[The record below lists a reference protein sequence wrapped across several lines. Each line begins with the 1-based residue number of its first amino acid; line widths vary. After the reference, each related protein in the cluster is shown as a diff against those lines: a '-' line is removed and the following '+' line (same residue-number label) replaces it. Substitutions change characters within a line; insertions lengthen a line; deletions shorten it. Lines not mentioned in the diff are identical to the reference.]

1 MGAVAS
7 YFASL
12 SLPGLFARIPA
23 GVAQGLVW
31 GLMALGVYI
40 TFRLLDI
47 ADLSVDGTFSTGSA
61 VVVMLILSGVNPWA
75 ATLIAMAAGLVAGTV
90 TGLLHTKLG
99 IPAILSGILTQYALY
114 SINLAIM
121 GFKANQAVSVDK
133 YALIISS
140 RTIPKAILTGVLFSA
155 AIIAL
160 LYWFFGTELGSS
172 IRATGCNQQMA
183 KAQGINI
190 NSMKVLGLAISNG
203 LVAMAGALSAQYSG
217 FADVN
222 SGRGAI
228 VIGLAAVIIGEVIGE
243 ALLGKHLNFAGRL
256 AFVVIGG
263 ILYYIV
269 YTVVLWLKLDSNL
282 MKLFTAV
289 IVAIFLAVPYLRGQS
304 KSSFRRA
311 GKDAAASAVEAYDR
325 DPYAWDKPQNT
336 DNAQS
341 AGETDA
347 ADKGVK

>member
-1 MGAVAS
+1 MGAVAG

-12 SLPGLFARIPA
+12 SLPGLLSRLPA
-23 GVAQGLVW
+23 GVAQGLIW
-31 GLMALGVYI
+31 GVMALGVYI

-47 ADLSVDGTFSTGSA
+47 ADLSVDGTFSTGGA
-61 VVVMLILSGVNPWA
+61 VAVMLIISGVNPLA
-75 ATLIAMAAGLVAGTV
+75 ATLIATLAGLAAGTV
-90 TGLLHTKLG
+90 TGILHTKLG

-133 YALIISS
+133 YRLVITS
-140 RTIPKAILTGVLFSA
+140 RTIPVAILTGAVIA
-155 AIIAL
+155 AVVIAL
-160 LYWFFGTELGSS
+160 LYWYFGTEMGSAL
-172 IRATGCNQQMA
+172 RATGCNQQMA

-190 NSMKVLGLAISNG
+190 NTMKVIGLALSNA
-203 LVAMAGALSAQYSG
+203 LVALSGALSAQYSG

-256 AFVVIGG
+256 TFVVIGG
-263 ILYYIV
+263 ILYYMV
-269 YTVVLWLKLDSNL
+269 YTLVLWLKLDSNL
-282 MKLFTAV
+282 MKMFTAI
-289 IVAIFLAVPYLRGQS
+289 IVAIFLAVPYLRGQA

-311 GKDAAASAVEAYDR
+311 GRDAGAAAALEAYDR
-325 DPYAWDKPQNT
+325 DPYKWDKADQKKTT
-336 DNAQS
+336 D
-341 AGETDA
+341 GE
-347 ADKGVK
+347 VK

>member
-61 VVVMLILSGVNPWA
+61 VVVI
-75 ATLIAMAAGLVAGTV
+75 VAGTV

-325 DPYAWDKPQNT
+325 DPYAWDKP
-336 DNAQS
+336 DNANS
-341 AGETDA
+341 AKSADTADA
-347 ADKGVK
+347 AQAGSADKGVK